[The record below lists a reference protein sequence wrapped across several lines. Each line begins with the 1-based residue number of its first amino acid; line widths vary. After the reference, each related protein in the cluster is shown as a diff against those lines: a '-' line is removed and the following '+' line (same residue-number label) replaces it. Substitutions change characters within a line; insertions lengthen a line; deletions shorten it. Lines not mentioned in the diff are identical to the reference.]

1 MNESGHPALVHI
13 LLLGLHS
20 AFPIWEP
27 PHGEPGHPEDKPREP
42 QHYGPVLLKPKHTS
56 EPSAL
61 LLNTGMLGS
70 HFQSG

>member
-1 MNESGHPALVHI
+1 MNGSGHTALIHV
-13 LLLGLHS
+13 LLWPTFSLSNLG
-20 AFPIWEP
+20 A
-27 PHGEPGHPEDKPREP
+27 PHTQPGHPEARPREP
-42 QHYGPVLLKPKHTS
+42 QPYGPVLLKHKHTS